1 MKLSKL
7 IEGVKDIQTE
17 NFRDVEITSV
27 TADSN
32 KCRAGS
38 LFVAVCGSK
47 FNGNDFIGSAYERG
61 ARVFVA
67 SKKEEI
73 KHDAV
78 FVYSKNTRKTLAEL
92 CANLNGNPERKL
104 LFVGITGTKG
114 KTSTS
119 CFLSSVLCGIGVKN
133 VVVGTLGV
141 SGDFCAETPNTTPD
155 PTVLFPLFKNAY
167 RRGIRVV
174 LLEVSSQALKDY
186 RVYGIPFDCV
196 VFTGIG
202 RDHIG
207 EFEHSS
213 FSDYLCS
220 KRSLFSSYGAK
231 RAIVNSDDSY
241 SMYMSADVPRVVKCG
256 FSSNSDY
263 KINNFSDSPMG
274 SEFKING
281 ISVSSSVPGI
291 YNARNA
297 TLALAVAKEITGSSI
312 SRLSKYI
319 SSAIIPGR
327 FDYIELSGKNIVI
340 DYAHN
345 RESMT
350 EIINLSK
357 RLFGNRII
365 CVFGSVGGR
374 SYMRRR
380 ELACVAEKL
389 ADFSVITSDNPG
401 YEFPLSV
408 CADIYAEFKDK
419 TKAKIIT
426 DREAAIYYAVNE
438 ANIGDAV
445 LILGKGHETSI
456 NFCGK
461 SIPFS
466 DMGVINKMR
475 REVT

>member
-7 IEGVKDIQTE
+7 IEGIKDIRID
-17 NFRDVEITSV
+17 NFRDIEVTSV

-47 FNGNDFIGSAYERG
+47 FNGNDFIEEAYNQG
-61 ARVFVA
+61 ARVFVSA
-67 SKKEEI
+67 EKIEKKANI
-73 KHDAV
+73 ITI
-78 FVYSKNTRKTLAEL
+78 YSEKPRKTLAEL
-92 CANLNGNPERKL
+92 CANLNGNPEKKL
-104 LFVGITGTKG
+104 FFVGITGTKG
-114 KTSTS
+114 KTSTA
-119 CFLSSVLCGIGVKN
+119 CFLSDILCGIGIKN
-133 VVVGTLGV
+133 IVIGTLGV
-141 SGDFCAETPNTTPD
+141 SGDFFAETKNTTPD
-155 PTVLFPLFKNAY
+155 PTVLFPLLKNVY
-167 RRGIRVV
+167 RRGIKVV
-174 LLEVSSQALKDY
+174 IIEVSSQALKDY
-186 RVYGIPFDCV
+186 RVYGIPFDYV

-207 EFEHSS
+207 EFEHPT
-213 FSDYLCS
+213 FSDYLSS

-231 RAIVNSDDSY
+231 RGVINSDDNY
-241 SMYMSADVPRVVKCG
+241 SMYMAADIPRVIKCG
-256 FSSNSDY
+256 FSSNSNY
-263 KINNFSDSPMG
+263 VINNFIDSHEG
-274 SEFKING
+274 SKFSVCG
-281 ISVSSSVPGI
+281 LSVSCSLPGI

-297 TLALAVAKEITGSSI
+297 TLALAVAREMTGYPI
-312 SRLSKYI
+312 SKLSKYI
-319 SSAIIPGR
+319 SSATVPGR
-327 FDYIELSGKNIVI
+327 FEYVNLLGKNVVI

-350 EIINLSK
+350 EIINLSR
-357 RLFGNRII
+357 RLFGKKII
-365 CVFGSVGGR
+365 CVFGSVGER
-374 SYMRRR
+374 SYSRRQ

-401 YEFPLSV
+401 FEFPLSI
-408 CADIYAEFKDK
+408 CADIYEEFEDK

-438 ANIGDAV
+438 ANIGDVV

-466 DMGVINKMR
+466 DIGVINKMR